1 MTILTLAAPT
11 LICRPAHATLRF
23 HPLRDLALISLGLLL
38 FWTLTR
44 GLLLGLYA
52 DRVAATGAWGSIL
65 WTGLRVD
72 LISLGWMLSLPILL
86 LPLAALGRPGGQVWT
101 RLTRAWWVAA
111 GLTLLT
117 LELATPSF
125 LAEYQARPN
134 HLALEYLKDLRE
146 ILPMLWN
153 GFRLPLLLGV
163 ALWAGGTLAGLR
175 WVLAPV
181 ASGLGLRW
189 RLLLI
194 WPLLLVATVLM
205 IRGSLDHRPAN
216 PALFARWND
225 GLINELALNSGYRF
239 GYAVY
244 AQKHERSAEA
254 IYGGRSEIAVR
265 DFLAMDVRFAEAPA
279 AAPTR
284 HRQVATTPRATPLN
298 LIIVVLESQ
307 GADFSGR
314 LSGQGFTPQLDR
326 WASRGWWFERLYA
339 TGTRSARGLE
349 AIVAGFPPSPAPA
362 VLKRE
367 GAQSGFTTLASVL
380 ATQGYDNQ
388 FIYGGGSHFDNMRG
402 FFQGNGFDSVI
413 DRDDYVN
420 PHHTGS
426 WGVSDEDLFDRA
438 LAETAA
444 LHDRDQAFFKL
455 VFTSSNHTPFDFP
468 PDRLPPDAA
477 VTGTVEGAVRYADFA
492 LGRFLD
498 TAATQP
504 WFANTLIMVVADH
517 DVRMYGDDVIPLRR
531 FQIPGLLVGADIAP
545 QTITSLAS
553 QIDLAPTLLSVMG
566 VSATVPFP
574 GRDLSSTLPEFGIAG
589 GPVPR
594 AILQFDNRHGWL
606 EDDTL
611 DVLHPGGH
619 AERWAVQGNTLSGPS
634 TPPEAATAT
643 LKGSAQLGDWLY
655 RAAAYGPSASP

>member
-1 MTILTLAAPT
+1 MWM
-11 LICRPAHATLRF
+11 
-23 HPLRDLALISLGLLL
+23 SVGLLL
-38 FWTLTR
+38 FWSLTR
-44 GLLLGLYA
+44 GLLLSLYP
-52 DRVAATGAWGSIL
+52 DRLFATGEVCAVF

-72 LISLGWMLSLPILL
+72 FISLGWLMSVPVLL
-86 LPLAALGRPGGQVWT
+86 LPLAALGISGARAWT
-101 RLTRAWWVAA
+101 RVTRLWWVVT
-111 GLTLLT
+111 GLTLLI

-134 HLALEYLKDLRE
+134 HLAIEYLEDLRE

-153 GFRLPLLLGV
+153 GFRLRLLLGV
-163 ALWAGGTLAGLR
+163 AVLLAGGLSGLR

-181 ASGLGLRW
+181 PLAPGLRW

-254 IYGGRSEIAVR
+254 VYGGRGEIAVR
-265 DFLAMDVRFAEAPA
+265 DFLAMDARFAGAPA

-314 LSGQGFTPQLDR
+314 LGGQGFTRNWTAGP
-326 WASRGWWFERLYA
+326 AAAGGS
-339 TGTRSARGLE
+339 SACTPPAPARH
-349 AIVAGFPPSPAPA
+349 VALKPSWPAFPSPAPA

-380 ATQGYDNQ
+380 ADQGYDNQ

-402 FFQGNGFDSVI
+402 FFLGNGFDSVI

-426 WGVSDEDLFDRA
+426 WGVSDEDLYDRA

-444 LHDRDQAFFKL
+444 LHDRNQAFFKL

-468 PDRLPPDAA
+468 SDRLPPDAA

-517 DVRMYGDDVIPLRR
+517 DVRVYGDDVIPLRR

-566 VSATVPFP
+566 ISATVPFP
-574 GRDLSSTLPEFGIAG
+574 GRDLSSTLPEFGVAG
-589 GPVPR
+589 GPAPR

-606 EDDTL
+606 EDHTL

-619 AERWAVQGNTLSGPS
+619 AERWAVQGNTLLGPS